1 MEGLGAMS
9 APTNLK
15 NYVTP
20 PYVTLEVGSRTSNNA
35 FGMGSWCLGI
45 GFLVVTSG
53 LLALQ
58 GINALADETQV
69 GAKTAAAARPA
80 DKASAKVAFEAA
92 KKAYAEK
99 RYAEAAS
106 LFAYSYDLSGNPDLL
121 FNVAQALR
129 LSGDLKKAL
138 ATYRLFLKERPDSE
152 NARLAQI
159 KIDEID
165 IALLPVPS
173 KKRTTRNAQAEP
185 QSTSEIGTDLAVAES
200 PPQQKRTLPP
210 WAFKAGAITT
220 GAFAFAAITT
230 GLSASSKF
238 GNLKDSCGQTPQGCS
253 EAQIDGLNSRANW
266 ATAFWI
272 LTGLSAAATGVVFAI
287 DRNGQQTGVSV
298 GGKF

>member
-1 MEGLGAMS
+1 MS

-20 PYVTLEVGSRTSNNA
+20 PYVTLEVGNRTSNNA
-35 FGMGSWCLGI
+35 FGMASWCLGI

-106 LFAYSYDLSGNPDLL
+106 LFSYSYDLSGNPDLL

-173 KKRTTRNAQAEP
+173 RKRAAREDQAASIPVPALE
-185 QSTSEIGTDLAVAES
+185 THLVFED
-200 PPQQKRTLPP
+200 PPVQRQRTLPT
-210 WAFKAGAITT
+210 WALKAGAITT
-220 GAFAFAAITT
+220 GTFAFAAIAT

-238 GNLKDSCGQTPQGCS
+238 SDLKDSCGQTPQGC
-253 EAQIDGLNSRANW
+253 
-266 ATAFWI
+266 T
-272 LTGLSAAATGVVFAI
+272 
-287 DRNGQQTGVSV
+287 
-298 GGKF
+298 